1 MNAWKLVLEY
11 DGSRYSGWQEQT
23 NARTVMGEIRKAA
36 ETILGLRVD
45 LQGAGR
51 TDAGVHAEHQVAHM
65 RAAVRGQVHPLQLM
79 RRMND
84 ELPYDIAILELSEA
98 APRFHARHDAVSR
111 TYRYQVATRKSA
123 FDKKFIWWVKEPLDV
138 ARMAQAAR
146 LLIGRHDF
154 TNFRQRD
161 PNQLDDSTIVVVEN
175 ATIDVEEGLIEIRIQ
190 ASHFLYK
197 MVRRVVGALVKIG
210 LREFELADFA
220 SLLEGRPS
228 RRFDI
233 GAWTAP
239 SSGLFLEKVTYAAS
253 ASNEPQ
259 WKPAPKTAKHTR

>member
-1 MNAWKLVLEY
+1 MKTWKLVLEY
-11 DGSRYSGWQEQT
+11 DGSRYSGWQEQI
-23 NARTVMGEIRKAA
+23 NARTVMGEVRKAA
-36 ETILGLRVD
+36 ETVLGLRVE

-51 TDAGVHAEHQVAHM
+51 TDAGVHAEQQVAHL
-65 RAAVRGQVHPLQLM
+65 RAAVRSQVHPLQLL
-79 RRMND
+79 RQMND
-84 ELPYDIAILELSEA
+84 ELPYDIAILAITEA

-111 TYRYQVATRKSA
+111 TYRYQIATRKSA

-138 ARMAQAAR
+138 AKMAQAAR

-154 TNFRQRD
+154 VAFRQRD
-161 PNQLDDSTIVVVEN
+161 PAGVEGSTIVVVEN
-175 ATIDVEEGLIEIRIQ
+175 ATLDVEEGLIEFRIE

-197 MVRRVVGALVKIG
+197 MVRRLVGALVKIG
-210 LREFELADFA
+210 LGEFDIADFA
-220 SLLEGRPS
+220 RLIEGRPD
-228 RRFDI
+228 RRFDVA
-233 GAWTAP
+233 AWTAP